1 MEARSEPP
9 SVLIRA
15 EEDFQA
21 QFIGDNAIRA
31 SGARFE
37 FS

>member
-21 QFIGDNAIRA
+21 QFIGDIAIRQ
-31 SGARFE
+31 SGGRFE
-37 FS
+37 LS